1 MVKLTRKYK
10 KKNSRTKSM
19 KKHKVSKK
27 SRKSKKQWKKGGTKD
42 KIIQSE
48 NSAFFRPI
56 PRDDIESGVNNTP
69 KPIVSSFSLDEYD
82 LESGTPPIQ
91 QGTPIPPSFS
101 RTNTPSINNTLNLLQ
116 KLPPPPPPYSQP
128 SPRNTNTPVV
138 FQKVK
143 SSIFIPGEEQKKI
156 SSENLLK
163 YEIANEP
170 EIIYEKKQYNDYV
183 KNYPMGKNIPPPLR
197 YDDYIKE
204 ILLPEKG
211 IKYAKYGIQL
221 YTLPN
226 TNRVYDK
233 KGNLFTEEDIK
244 MSEKKYKERPFT
256 DPDDLIVDDKLGTL
270 GIYKNKNDPPG
281 YKNIYDKESYLLD
294 QAGLD
299 ALLHNY
305 VLQMKKGIRER
316 TSKK

>member
-10 KKNSRTKSM
+10 KKNSRSKSM

-56 PRDDIESGVNNTP
+56 PRDDIESGINNTP

-82 LESGTPPIQ
+82 LESGTP
-91 QGTPIPPSFS
+91 IPPSFS
-101 RTNTPSINNTLNLLQ
+101 RTNTPKINNTLNLLNE
-116 KLPPPPPPYSQP
+116 LPPPPYPQP
-128 SPRNTNTPVV
+128 SPRNTSTPVV

-163 YEIANEP
+163 SEIANEP

-211 IKYAKYGIQL
+211 IKYVKYGIQL

-233 KGNLFTEEDIK
+233 KGKLFTEEDIK
-244 MSEKKYKERPFT
+244 MLEKKYKETPFI
-256 DPDDLIVDDKLGTL
+256 DPDDLIVDNDKL
-270 GIYKNKNDPPG
+270 GIYKKKNETS
-281 YKNIYDKESYLLD
+281 YSSNIYDKEGYLLD
-294 QAGLD
+294 KAGLD

>member
-10 KKNSRTKSM
+10 KNNRSKSM

-27 SRKSKKQWKKGGTKD
+27 SRKSRKQWKKGGMKKTFAP
-42 KIIQSE
+42 SE
-48 NSAFFRPI
+48 NSAFRPI
-56 PRDDIESGVNNTP
+56 SHDDIESGKTGISKNTP
-69 KPIVSSFSLDEYD
+69 KPIISSFSLDEYD
-82 LESGTPPIQ
+82 VEF
-91 QGTPIPPSFS
+91 GTPIPPSFS

-143 SSIFIPGEEQKKI
+143 SSIFIPGENQKKI

-163 YEIANEP
+163 YEIANNKDEE

-211 IKYAKYGIQL
+211 IKYANYGIQL

-233 KGNLFTEEDIK
+233 KGKLFTEEDIK

-299 ALLHNY
+299 ALVHNY

>member
-10 KKNSRTKSM
+10 KKNSRPKSM

-69 KPIVSSFSLDEYD
+69 KPIVSSFSLHEYD
-82 LESGTPPIQ
+82 LESGTPIQ

-101 RTNTPSINNTLNLLQ
+101 RTNTPKINNTLNLLNE
-116 KLPPPPPPYSQP
+116 LPPPPYPQP
-128 SPRNTNTPVV
+128 SPRNTSTPVV

-143 SSIFIPGEEQKKI
+143 SSIFIPGEEKKKI

-163 YEIANEP
+163 SEIANEP

-211 IKYAKYGIQL
+211 IKYVKYGIQL

-233 KGNLFTEEDIK
+233 KGKLFTEEDIK
-244 MSEKKYKERPFT
+244 MLEKKYKETPFI
-256 DPDDLIVDDKLGTL
+256 DPDDLIVDKLGKL
-270 GIYKNKNDPPG
+270 GIYKNKNELPG
-281 YKNIYDKESYLLD
+281 SKNIYDKEGYLLD
-294 QAGLD
+294 KAGLD

>member
-10 KKNSRTKSM
+10 KNNRSKSM
-19 KKHKVSKK
+19 KKHRVSKK
-27 SRKSKKQWKKGGTKD
+27 SRKSGKQWKKGGMKNTFAPSK
-42 KIIQSE
+42 
-48 NSAFFRPI
+48 NSAFRPI
-56 PRDDIESGVNNTP
+56 TQQVDIESGINNNP
-69 KPIVSSFSLDEYD
+69 KPIVSSFSLDEFD
-82 LESGTPPIQ
+82 LESGTP
-91 QGTPIPPSFS
+91 IPPFFS

-116 KLPPPPPPYSQP
+116 ELPPP
-128 SPRNTNTPVV
+128 PRNTNTPVV

-156 SSENLLK
+156 SSENILK
-163 YEIANEP
+163 SEIANEP
-170 EIIYEKKQYNDYV
+170 EIIYEKKQYNDYI
-183 KNYPMGKNIPPPLR
+183 KNYPSDPNIPPPLK

-211 IKYAKYGIQL
+211 IKYANYGIQL

-233 KGNLFTEEDIK
+233 KGKLFTEEDIK

-256 DPDDLIVDDKLGTL
+256 DPDDSIVDDKLGTL

-281 YKNIYDKESYLLD
+281 SKNIYDKESYLLD

-305 VLQMKKGIRER
+305 TLQMKKGIRER

>member
-10 KKNSRTKSM
+10 KNNRSKSM

-27 SRKSKKQWKKGGTKD
+27 NRKSRKQWKKGGMKKTFAP
-42 KIIQSE
+42 SE
-48 NSAFFRPI
+48 NSAFRPI
-56 PRDDIESGVNNTP
+56 SHDDIESGKTGISKNSRN
-69 KPIVSSFSLDEYD
+69 PIVSSFSLDEFD
-82 LESGTPPIQ
+82 LESGTPIKPYISQIERPISA
-91 QGTPIPPSFS
+91 PIISS
-101 RTNTPSINNTLNLLQ
+101 LT
-116 KLPPPPPPYSQP
+116 
-128 SPRNTNTPVV
+128 RNTSTPV
-138 FQKVK
+138 FQKVEQK
-143 SSIFIPGEEQKKI
+143 IFIPGKEEKKI
-156 SSENLLK
+156 STENLSK
-163 YEIANEP
+163 IEEDSDEEIL
-170 EIIYEKKQYNDYV
+170 YEKSKYNDYLN
-183 KNYPMGKNIPPPLR
+183 NYPSDPNIPPPLR

-226 TNRVYDK
+226 TGRVYDK
-233 KGNLFTEEDIK
+233 KANLFTEQDIK
-244 MSEKKYKERPFT
+244 ILEKKYKETPFI

-281 YKNIYDKESYLLD
+281 SKNIYDKEGYLLD
-294 QAGLD
+294 KAGLD

-305 VLQMKKGIRER
+305 TLQMKKRIRER

>member
-10 KKNSRTKSM
+10 KKNSSSKSM

-27 SRKSKKQWKKGGTKD
+27 SRKSGKQWKKGGMKNTFAPSK
-42 KIIQSE
+42 
-48 NSAFFRPI
+48 NSAFRPI
-56 PRDDIESGVNNTP
+56 TQQVDIESGINNNP
-69 KPIVSSFSLDEYD
+69 KPIVSSFSLDEFD
-82 LESGTPPIQ
+82 LES
-91 QGTPIPPSFS
+91 GTPIPPSFS

-116 KLPPPPPPYSQP
+116 ELPPPP
-128 SPRNTNTPVV
+128 RNTSTPVV

-156 SSENLLK
+156 SSENILK
-163 YEIANEP
+163 SEIANEP
-170 EIIYEKKQYNDYV
+170 EIIYEKKQYNDYI
-183 KNYPMGKNIPPPLR
+183 KNYPSDPNIPPPLR
-197 YDDYIKE
+197 YEDYIKE

-233 KGNLFTEEDIK
+233 KGKLFTEEDIK
-244 MSEKKYKERPFT
+244 MLEKKYKERPFI

-281 YKNIYDKESYLLD
+281 SKNICDKESYLLD

>member
-10 KKNSRTKSM
+10 KKNSRSKSM

-27 SRKSKKQWKKGGTKD
+27 GRKSGKQWKKGGMKNTFTPSK
-42 KIIQSE
+42 
-48 NSAFFRPI
+48 NSAFRPI
-56 PRDDIESGVNNTP
+56 SQDDIETGKTGISKNTRNP
-69 KPIVSSFSLDEYD
+69 NVSSFSLDQYD
-82 LESGTPPIQ
+82 VESATPIQ

-101 RTNTPSINNTLNLLQ
+101 RTNTPKINNTLNLLNE
-116 KLPPPPPPYSQP
+116 LPPPPYPQP

-233 KGNLFTEEDIK
+233 KGKLFTEEDIK
-244 MSEKKYKERPFT
+244 MLEKKYKERPFI
-256 DPDDLIVDDKLGTL
+256 DPDDLIVDDKLATL

-281 YKNIYDKESYLLD
+281 SKNIYDKESYLLD

-305 VLQMKKGIRER
+305 TLQMKKGIRER